1 VANNPSDEIQALTAE
16 DRLSL
21 QQAMMGFMQLI
32 QRANGG
38 VVPEDGPTFVLCEQV
53 INHFADRIKREPPFR
68 ETIAM
73 CVGTALGDWLCES
86 YQFEWAI
93 QNSPAYG
100 RGIVIMQEGDAIGP
114 KGQQQ
119 VILSP
124 IESVLKR
131 LDEPVKT
138 LKAGVIMP
146 FLEGL
151 MPHIEHLE
159 RTEDRKGGLF
169 SN

>member
-1 VANNPSDEIQALTAE
+1 VASDPRDEIQALTAE
-16 DRLSL
+16 DRQSL

-32 QRANGG
+32 QQSNGG
-38 VVPEDGPTFVLCEQV
+38 EVPEDGPTFVLCEQV
-53 INHFADRIKREPPFR
+53 VTHFVSRIKREPPFR

-93 QNSPAYG
+93 QDSPEYG
-100 RGIVIMQEGDAIGP
+100 RGIVIAQEGNVIGP
-114 KGQQQ
+114 KGQQE

-124 IESVLKR
+124 IESILKR
-131 LDEPVKT
+131 LDEPTKV
-138 LKAGVIMP
+138 LKAGVVLP

-151 MPHIEHLE
+151 MPHIQHLE
-159 RTEDRKGGLF
+159 RTERRKGGLF
-169 SN
+169 K

>member
-1 VANNPSDEIQALTAE
+1 MASDPRDEIQALTAE
-16 DRLSL
+16 DRQSL

-32 QRANGG
+32 QDANGG

-53 INHFADRIKREPPFR
+53 VTHFADRIKREPPFR

-73 CVGTALGDWLCES
+73 CVGTALGDWICAS

-93 QNSPAYG
+93 QDSPEYG
-100 RGIVIMQEGDAIGP
+100 RGIVIAQEGDAIGP
-114 KGQQQ
+114 EGQLEM
-119 VILSP
+119 ILSP

-138 LKAGVIMP
+138 LKAGVILP
-146 FLEGL
+146 FLEGI

-169 SN
+169 K

>member
-1 VANNPSDEIQALTAE
+1 MASDPRDEIQALTTE
-16 DRLSL
+16 DRQSL

-32 QRANGG
+32 QQANGG
-38 VVPEDGPTFVLCEQV
+38 EVPEEGPTFVLCEQV
-53 INHFADRIKREPPFR
+53 ITHFADRIKREPPFR

-93 QNSPAYG
+93 QDSPDYG
-100 RGIVIMQEGDAIGP
+100 RGIVIAQEGNVIGP
-114 KGQQQ
+114 KGEQE

-124 IESVLKR
+124 IDSVLKR
-131 LDEPVKT
+131 LDEPMKV
-138 LKAGVIMP
+138 LKAGVVLP

-151 MPHIEHLE
+151 VPHIQHLE
-159 RTEDRKGGLF
+159 RTERRKGGLF
-169 SN
+169 K